1 MVYTISLKGKKP
13 VSSESGQN
21 REILM
26 LLHNGV
32 VFGGSLSV
40 LIFIFYFVLDEA
52 FVSPVILHTLGM
64 AFYQ

>member
-1 MVYTISLKGKKP
+1 
-13 VSSESGQN
+13 
-21 REILM
+21 M
-26 LLHNGV
+26 LLHISV